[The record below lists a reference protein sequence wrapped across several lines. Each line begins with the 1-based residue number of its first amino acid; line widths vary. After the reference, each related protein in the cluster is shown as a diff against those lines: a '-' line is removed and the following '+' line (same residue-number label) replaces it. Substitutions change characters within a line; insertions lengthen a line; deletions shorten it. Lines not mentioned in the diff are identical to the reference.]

1 MCCFLKEMNP
11 DSCLL
16 GQGFSSVALKVQ
28 AVEGGVPL
36 KGLPNQTWSGSSWN
50 GLIALLSSLVN
61 E

>member
-1 MCCFLKEMNP
+1 M
-11 DSCLL
+11 LL
-16 GQGFSSVALKVQ
+16 PEGDESRQLSAWAGFSSVALKVQ